1 MKKSINHI
9 DVICRGGNSILF
21 ERAISL
27 EIEKAYSDIRTIL
40 LKKGSTI
47 ISEEPPRHILI
58 KHGSLR
64 GISPRSAKKVVSYHF
79 SPHEL
84 GTQIVGCSS
93 ISSDWANLT
102 LWGNIIAGIVA
113 TIFWWIATDITSFLV
128 NEGSGYWTWLARAFG
143 YPDIQHTYLMINV
156 MKVLSIVLV
165 VAIFLEIVDFLIV
178 YRKINTFAAKTLDEL
193 TQKQVL

>member
-64 GISPRSAKKVVSYHF
+64 GISPRSAKKVVSYRF